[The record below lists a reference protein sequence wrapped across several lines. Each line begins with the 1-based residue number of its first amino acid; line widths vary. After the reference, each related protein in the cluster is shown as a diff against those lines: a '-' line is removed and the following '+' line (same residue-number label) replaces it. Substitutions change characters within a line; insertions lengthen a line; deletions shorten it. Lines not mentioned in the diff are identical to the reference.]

1 MRALLPP
8 GVCPPLPGALT
19 PALSALRVSEGRDPV
34 SPRQRCPR
42 QKGRAVRAAGERCL
56 QAAGG
61 SCRLPAAE
69 LGVTA
74 ERRPPDKAEPAPRG
88 LAERP
93 HSALAPRCVAPVGKS
108 ETTSSDGPDGGSSA
122 LSEAATPA
130 GGGGGP
136 SHRAEEGLRGKGGP
150 LKPATRGS
158 CARVFTA
165 EETADAN
172 PRGSVNAESRR
183 GGRKEAQE
191 REWARAALLAAPQA
205 VSGPGCS
212 GRTSDTHTADR
223 RGRHLSSISR
233 GL

>member
-74 ERRPPDKAEPAPRG
+74 ERRPPEKAEPAPRG

-122 LSEAATPA
+122 LSEAGTPA
-130 GGGGGP
+130 GGGGG
-136 SHRAEEGLRGKGGP
+136 RVTELR
-150 LKPATRGS
+150 
-158 CARVFTA
+158 RVSG
-165 EETADAN
+165 E
-172 PRGSVNAESRR
+172 
-183 GGRKEAQE
+183 
-191 REWARAALLAAPQA
+191 RAAP
-205 VSGPGCS
+205 
-212 GRTSDTHTADR
+212 
-223 RGRHLSSISR
+223 
-233 GL
+233 